1 MKEQLPEATVLAS
14 PTIQDVSTAA
24 TDSEATG
31 LSAGALAGIIVGAI
45 VAVCAFGA
53 GAYFCTRSSQK
64 ALDAEVARPTNQG
77 QSIWVPPSGGQ
88 SGPGTSQTTVMTTTT
103 ITSNPSPA
111 PPVPAAQAVVIAQAG
126 PAAPAALQDKFC
138 PGCGAK
144 DTGAKFCGGCGRKTD

>member
-1 MKEQLPEATVLAS
+1 VKEQLPEATVLAS

-53 GAYFCTRSSQK
+53 GAYFCTRSSQEV
-64 ALDAEVARPTNQG
+64 LDTEVARPTNQG
-77 QSIWVPPSGGQ
+77 PSVWVPPSGGQ
-88 SGPGTSQTTVMTTTT
+88 SGPATSQTTVTTTTT
-103 ITSNPSPA
+103 ITGNPSPA
-111 PPVPAAQAVVIAQAG
+111 PDVPAAQAVVIAEAG